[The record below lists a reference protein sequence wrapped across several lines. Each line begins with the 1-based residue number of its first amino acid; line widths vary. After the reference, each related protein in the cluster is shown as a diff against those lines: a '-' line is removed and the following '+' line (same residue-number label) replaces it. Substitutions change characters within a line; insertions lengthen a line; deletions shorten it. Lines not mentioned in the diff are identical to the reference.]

1 MKNLRNL
8 IKPKTKNTK
17 EEIGKSLKN
26 NLNNIKSI
34 LNNNS
39 DLIIREFKIS
49 DNYSCALIIIDGL
62 TSGDYIYDYLLKTLM
77 IDIRTTNLLNNI
89 STVNELF
96 NNILDYMITLIDIKV
111 SIYLEDLLDYLL
123 AGNSILIIDGMA
135 KYFVIET
142 KGFTD
147 RGVVE
152 ATSQTVVRGP
162 KDSFNETLRTNT
174 MLIRR
179 RIKDKNL
186 CVTERKIGT
195 ITKTNIAILY
205 IKGIAKKTIVDE
217 VHKRLDKIN
226 IDGVLDSSYIEQL
239 IQDHRYSVFP
249 TIHNT
254 ERPDSAAGALLSGYV
269 AIIVD
274 GSPYVLIV
282 PCLFLTLLQTS
293 EDYYHRFHF
302 GTFIRIIRFIAM
314 FLTLLTPAIYIA
326 ITTFHQEMLPTP
338 LLINISCQREGVPFP
353 AFVEALL
360 MEITFEILREA
371 GVRMPRAIGS
381 AVSIVGALVLGES
394 AVQAGIVSA
403 VMVIVVSITA
413 ISSLIAPTYNLG
425 ITVRLY
431 RFFFILLAASLGMFG
446 ITIGL
451 MILGLKLTS
460 MKSFGV
466 PYLYPL
472 SPTNKEG
479 LKDSIVRFPL
489 WTIKKRPNLIS
500 DYNETRQE
508 KSSKKKKKNRR

>member
-111 SIYLEDLLDYLL
+111 SIYFEDILDYLL
-123 AGNSILIIDGMA
+123 AGNSILIIDGVA
-135 KYFVIET
+135 KCFVIET

-338 LLINISCQREGVPFP
+338 LLINISSQREGVPFP